1 MLPPLELLYQNDHL
15 VIINKPSGL
24 LVHRSPIDPHE
35 TRFALQLLRDQLGK
49 YVYPVHRLD
58 KPTSGALIFALS
70 REVAK
75 TLSDSFAGREI
86 AKTYVAVVRGY
97 APEQATVNHPL
108 TEKFDKLSGKTSNKT
123 PLPQEALTHI
133 RRLATV
139 ELPYCVDRYPSS
151 RYSLVMAQPV
161 TGRKHQIRRHLKHI
175 GHPIIGDAKHGKGI
189 HNRFFQRQFD
199 CHRLL
204 LACVKLE
211 FDHPLK
217 DDRLGFGD
225 QFRERISVEA
235 DLDGCFKRLID
246 NFEWARELHDA
257 TNTNKFKLAKL
268 VPSTL

>member
-1 MLPPLELLYQNDHL
+1 

-75 TLSDSFAGREI
+75 KLSDSFARQEI
-86 AKTYVAVVRGY
+86 SKTYVAIVRGY

-108 TEKFDKLSGKTSNKT
+108 TEKFDKLSDKKSNKAKSA
-123 PLPQEALTHI
+123 QEALTHV

-139 ELPYCVDRYPSS
+139 ELPYCVDRYPQS
-151 RYSLVMAQPV
+151 RYSLVVAQPV
-161 TGRKHQIRRHLKHI
+161 SGRKHQIRRHLKHI

-189 HNRFFQRQFD
+189 HNRFFQSQFD

-204 LACVKLE
+204 LACIKLE
-211 FDHPLK
+211 FDHPLSGEQH
-217 DDRLGFGD
+217 RFSS
-225 QFRERISVEA
+225 QFPERICVKA
-235 DLDGCFKRLID
+235 NLDGCFKDLTD
-246 NFEWARELHDA
+246 DFEWAGEINDA
-257 TNTNKFKLAKL
+257 TNTNSFGSGKL
-268 VPSTL
+268 VQSTL